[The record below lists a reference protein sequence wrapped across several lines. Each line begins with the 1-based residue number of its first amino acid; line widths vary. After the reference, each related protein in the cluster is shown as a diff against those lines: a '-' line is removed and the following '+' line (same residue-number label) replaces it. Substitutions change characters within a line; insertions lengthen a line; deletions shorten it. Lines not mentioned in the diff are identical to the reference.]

1 MTSEINQIKNS
12 LIADVNRYFSTNKHV
27 STVFQ
32 ITVYLCLAFVFHYL
46 FRLESYNLLQSDLPD
61 HFSIINDYINSKQYI
76 PHPVFHMSVYYLSL
90 ITGMHIADVTP
101 IVLTCSVILTL
112 FVAQKLLAE
121 KSNPLVLVIA
131 ASTIFV
137 TAIYLPFFSISV
149 ETFSPN
155 KWHNPTMLFLK
166 PIALVTFYFFV
177 RSLDLSDKKNRIYLI
192 TSSSLLLLSTAT
204 KPSFVIVFLPA
215 VFLYV
220 LLFRRGE
227 YRRYPA
233 LLLFAVPSVMMLAY
247 QYFRT
252 YQGSDTASYF
262 HDKIIFSFF
271 GVMKLYSPNIIIST
285 LLLLAF
291 PLAVLIVSRNRIARN
306 PYLILAWMTTLVAFL
321 QAALL
326 AEQKKFDQGAFG
338 IGYVISLFLL
348 YFFSV
353 KESFSWFQQFNPG
366 IPWKGKSVV
375 IVIYLLHL
383 VSGIYYFSILLR
395 GGKWI

>member
-1 MTSEINQIKNS
+1 MNN
-12 LIADVNRYFSTNKHV
+12 YFSTHKHI

-32 ITVYLCLAFVFHYL
+32 ISAYLCLAFVFHYL

-61 HFSIINDYINSKQYI
+61 HFSIINDFANSNNYI
-76 PHPVFHMSVYYLSL
+76 PHPVFHMTVYYLSL

-112 FVAQKLLAE
+112 FVAEKLLAE
-121 KSNPLVLVIA
+121 KSDPLILLTAI
-131 ASTIFV
+131 STIFV
-137 TAIYLPFFSISV
+137 TAIYLPFFNMSV

-166 PIALVTFYFFV
+166 PIALPAFYFFV
-177 RSLDLSDKKNRIYLI
+177 RSLDLADKKNRTYLI

-215 VFLYV
+215 AFLYV
-220 LLFRRGE
+220 LLFRRGD
-227 YRRYPA
+227 YRQYPS
-233 LLLFAVPSVMMLAY
+233 LLLFAAPSVTMLAY

-252 YQGSDTASYF
+252 YQSTDTASYF
-262 HDKIIFSFF
+262 HDKIIFTFF
-271 GVMKLYSPNIIIST
+271 GVMKLYSPNIIISN

-306 PYLILAWMTTLVAFL
+306 PYLILAWMTTMVAFL
-321 QAALL
+321 QAAFL
-326 AEQKKFDQGAFG
+326 AEQQKFDQGAFG

-353 KESFSWFQQFNPG
+353 KESFSWFQQGNSG
-366 IPWKGKSVV
+366 IPWKERSTVV
-375 IVIYLLHL
+375 VIYLLHL
-383 VSGIYYFSILLR
+383 VSGIYYFSSLLR
-395 GGKWI
+395 GRTFL